1 MRNSIT
7 KRRILM
13 PTVYLDEL
21 FVLNAV
27 INFILLFVT
36 KRIIRSN
43 SSNPRLFLGSIMGA
57 IYAVFMFLP
66 SVAFMYGFIGK
77 LIFSLALVAITYH
90 VKNFKKYIRAVG
102 VFYLVTFVF
111 GGSAYAI
118 LSFTSGNSQMHM
130 TLKILVT
137 STVIA
142 YIFITFLTSYYKRLA
157 IREGKYTNISV
168 FMDDKIA
175 SINCLID
182 TGNSLYEPLSDL
194 PVIVVE
200 FESICCLLPNELC
213 DVFRQRL
220 PIENIYEKLYK
231 CEFKSKLRLIP
242 FHSLGSKNG
251 MIIGFKPDRVMVNN
265 ESVGNTIIGIY
276 AERLSS
282 DNSYSALINPQVFA

>member
-1 MRNSIT
+1 
-7 KRRILM
+7 M
-13 PTVYLDEL
+13 PIVYIDEL

-27 INFILLFVT
+27 INFILLFAT

-43 SSNPRLFLGSIMGA
+43 SSNPRLFLGSAIGA
-57 IYAVFMFLP
+57 IYAIFMFLP
-66 SVAFMYGFIGK
+66 NAKIFYSFVGK
-77 LIFSLALVAITYH
+77 LIFSLVLVAITYN

-102 VFYLVTFVF
+102 VFYLVSFVF

-118 LSFTSGNSQMHM
+118 LSFTSGNEQMHM

-137 STVIA
+137 STVVA

-157 IREGKYTNISV
+157 IKESKFTNLSV
-168 FMDDKIA
+168 FMDNKIA

-220 PIENIYEKLYK
+220 PLESIYEKLYK
-231 CEFKSKLRLIP
+231 CEFRNKLRLIP

-251 MIIGFKPDRVMVNN
+251 MIIGFKPDKVTVNN

>member
-1 MRNSIT
+1 
-7 KRRILM
+7 M
-13 PTVYLDEL
+13 PTVYIDEL
-21 FVLNAV
+21 FILNAV

-43 SSNPRLFLGSIMGA
+43 SSNPRLFLGSVIGA
-57 IYAVFMFLP
+57 IYAIFMFLP
-66 SVAFMYGFIGK
+66 SAKFIYSFVGK
-77 LIFSLALVAITYH
+77 LIFSLVLVAITYD
-90 VKNFKKYIRAVG
+90 VKKFKKYIRAVG
-102 VFYLVTFVF
+102 VFYLVSFVF

-118 LSFTSGNSQMHM
+118 LSFTSGNEKMHM

-157 IREGKYTNISV
+157 IRESKFTSLSV
-168 FMDDKIA
+168 FMDNKSA
-175 SINCLID
+175 CINCLID

-220 PIENIYEKLYK
+220 PLESIYEKLYK
-231 CEFKSKLRLIP
+231 CDFKNRLRLIP

-251 MIIGFKPDRVMVNN
+251 MIIGFKPDKVTVNN
-265 ESVGNTIIGIY
+265 ESVGGTIIGIY